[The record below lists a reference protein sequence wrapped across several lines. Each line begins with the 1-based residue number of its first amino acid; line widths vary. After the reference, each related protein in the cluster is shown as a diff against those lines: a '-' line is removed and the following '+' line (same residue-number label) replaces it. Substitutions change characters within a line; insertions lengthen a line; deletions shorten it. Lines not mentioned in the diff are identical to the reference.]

1 MKFRLLAIVVAIAVG
16 LVAKASAS
24 TEYYLVGLRHV
35 YMFDVWPDPYKAD
48 RQSIEET
55 YSGALLT
62 AQQQYDTDMT
72 SIRSEEAQ
80 DNGFIHQVDR
90 DAVQQNL
97 EQDIAD
103 AADSRDDG
111 LSQMYVQCDY
121 VRETHPELQVDQDGP
136 YQVISLEVDD
146 DGEFVQITFYRPYHT
161 YLEPC
166 PFGWIYGH
174 GYPYFSYGMQLRMA
188 RARWKMF
195 GSPAFSPIYHAGVKI
210 SLLAPVRLDVIA
222 SRKTWEGGRPPAIS
236 DEDRKVMQTQRNLQR
251 QAGIR
256 PPSAHPGQLRR
267 VMPHLGVATSRF
279 SRKPSPS
286 RQADPA
292 SPYNHPPSRPVG
304 DRSTG
309 GEPARSRGNGGG
321 GNSQHPPAKGESHG
335 SSGSKGSGGSTGE
348 KGGSNEN
355 QGDKKK
361 GG

>member
-1 MKFRLLAIVVAIAVG
+1 MKFRFLAIVVAIAVG

-48 RQSIEET
+48 RQGIEET
-55 YSGALLT
+55 YSGALLA
-62 AQQQYDTDMT
+62 AQQQYDNDMT

-80 DNGFIHQVDR
+80 DSGFIHQVDR

-103 AADSRDDG
+103 AADTRDDG

-146 DGEFVQITFYRPYHT
+146 DGEFVQITFYRPYHN

-174 GYPYFSYGMQLRMA
+174 GYPFFSYGMQLRMA

-195 GSPAFSPIYHAGVKI
+195 GSPVFAPIYHSGVKI
-210 SLLAPVRLDVIA
+210 SLLAPIRLDVIA
-222 SRKTWEGGRPPAIS
+222 SRKTWEGGRPPAIT
-236 DEDRKVMQTQRNLQR
+236 DEDRKAMQTQRNLQR

-256 PPSAHPGQLRR
+256 PPSAHPGQVRR

-279 SRKPSPS
+279 SRKPAPPQ
-286 RQADPA
+286 QADP
-292 SPYNHPPSRPVG
+292 SSRYNRTPSRPVG
-304 DRSTG
+304 EHAPG
-309 GEPARSRGNGGG
+309 LEPARARGNGGAG
-321 GNSQHPPAKGESHG
+321 PQHPPSKGESHG
-335 SSGSKGSGGSTGE
+335 STGSKGSGTSSGSGV
-348 KGGSNEN
+348 GN
-355 QGDKKK
+355 GDKKK